1 MFILF
6 ICVFIEY
13 YYMHYYYKVT
23 AKNKIEEIKTNFRF
37 FPKHYAL
44 PPRWIRKR
52 FKLKKEEIPKFLLC
66 RLLGSALYF
75 ILSFIM
81 PFIFL
86 FAQFNS
92 IIKYIIVAT
101 PLFCALL
108 DQTVFVI
115 MSLVF
120 KRK

>member
-13 YYMHYYYKVT
+13 YYIHYYYKVT
-23 AKNKIEEIKTNFRF
+23 AKTKIEEIKTNFRF
-37 FPKHYAL
+37 FPKHYVL

-66 RLLGSALYF
+66 RLLGSTLCF

-81 PFIFL
+81 PFAFL
-86 FAQFNS
+86 FTQLVPA
-92 IIKYIIVAT
+92 IGYIIVAV
-101 PLFCALL
+101 PIFCALL
-108 DQTVFVI
+108 DQIVFVI
-115 MSLVF
+115 MCLVF
-120 KRK
+120 ERK